1 MSQDRPHS
9 RSGPGATTG
18 AWAGAS
24 GLGPN
29 DVPVDGVALPGEG
42 AASAA
47 PLPGDA
53 LPMEP
58 GKEYVDKL
66 DHARVVEQLTRE
78 RDEMKDSLQRMAADY
93 ENFKRRSALQRQQAS
108 AAAETQLLGELLVV
122 IDDMERAAAHADQN
136 VGASHPKVAEGVRM
150 VQQRIEGIVTGH
162 GLERIEAIGTFD
174 PSLHEAMMVQPTD
187 GVEEGQIVQVLQ
199 SGWKLGD
206 RVLRHARVIVAG

>member
-24 GLGPN
+24 GLDPNAPVAGDVHPGGPLAP
-29 DVPVDGVALPGEG
+29 DAG
-42 AASAA
+42 A

-53 LPMEP
+53 IPVQP
-58 GKEYVDKL
+58 GVEYVDKA
-66 DHARVVEQLTRE
+66 DHDRVVEQLTSE
-78 RDEMKDSLQRMAADY
+78 RDEMRDGLQRMAADY
-93 ENFKRRSALQRQQAS
+93 ENFKRRAAQQRQQAS

-122 IDDMERAAAHADQN
+122 IDDMERAAAHADQ
-136 VGASHPKVAEGVRM
+136 VVESHPKVAEGVRM
-150 VQQRIEGIVTGH
+150 VQGRIEGIVTGH
-162 GLERIEAIGTFD
+162 GLERIEAVGAFD
-174 PSLHEAMMVQPTD
+174 PALHEAMMVQPTE
-187 GVEEGQIVQVLQ
+187 GVAEGQIVQVLQ

>member
-24 GLGPN
+24 GLDPNVPLAGDVIQPGGPA
-29 DVPVDGVALPGEG
+29 VDD
-42 AASAA
+42 AAG
-47 PLPGDA
+47 LPGDP
-53 LPMEP
+53 LPLQP
-58 GKEYVDKL
+58 GKEYVDKV
-66 DHARVVEQLTRE
+66 DHERVVETLTAE
-78 RDEMKDSLQRMAADY
+78 RDDMRDSLQRMAADY

-122 IDDMERAAAHADQN
+122 IDDMERAAAHADQ
-136 VGASHPKVAEGVRM
+136 VVESHPKVAEGVRM
-150 VQQRIEGIVTGH
+150 VQGRLEGLVTGH
-162 GLERIEAIGTFD
+162 GLERIEAVGTFD
-174 PSLHEAMMVQPTD
+174 PSLHEAMMVQPTE

-199 SGWKLGD
+199 SGWRLGD